1 MGRSKGGLT
10 TKIHVIVDA
19 LGNPLRLKLTGGQ
32 QADCVTGHEM
42 LEKMNLTR
50 SNVLAD
56 RAYDTNAIVNLLQKK
71 QANPVIPSK
80 KSRRVQRF
88 CDWMLYKERHGV
100 ECFFNKI
107 KQYRRLAT
115 RFEKLACTFKAF
127 LTLASIMI
135 WLA

>member
-1 MGRSKGGLT
+1 LE
-10 TKIHVIVDA
+10 TKPAGFWIRFSSGFVDA
-19 LGNPLRLKLTGGQ
+19 IIIFFIWLIIQLVIGLPMFLVIIFIFVYFATLDLLDEQ
-32 QADCVTGHEM
+32 QA
-42 LEKMNLTR
+42 NL
-50 SNVLAD
+50 
-56 RAYDTNAIVNLLQKK
+56 
-71 QANPVIPSK
+71 VIPSK
-80 KSRRVQRF
+80 KSRRVQRS
-88 CDWMLYKERHGV
+88 CDWTLYKERHNV